1 MTKNIAL
8 LSAAALLSL
17 AVFGTGCKNDDD
29 STDDGAT
36 LGTDEAQLVADDS
49 ESDDTDGN
57 LDSGVETPLSG
68 ADPSDP
74 GNPADGASDE
84 EMLAKVSA
92 NAGKHFAIAR
102 CIESTRDGNKM
113 HHIFK
118 ACRAPW
124 SLKTFEGTIDSTYV
138 REGNKLTITHVFNG
152 FLANGA
158 TLSGT
163 RVVTYTRTPS
173 TASTGGFIIEKTR
186 TGNFTGKTKK
196 DKDISHTA
204 NFTASYDSGAKCIT
218 REGSAQTTIAA
229 RSFERVLTDYKRCG
243 IGALGCPEAGGKL
256 TLTKTNTEKDKS
268 VTLSIETEGGTK
280 IKVTRPNGKEVERTL
295 LCNEEAS

>member
-8 LSAAALLSL
+8 LSAALLSIVAL
-17 AVFGTGCKNDDD
+17 ASGCKNEDS
-29 STDDGAT
+29 STDDEAN

-49 ESDDTDGN
+49 ESDDADSN
-57 LDSGVETPLSG
+57 LDNGVEAPLSG
-68 ADPSDP
+68 ADPTDP

-84 EMLAKVSA
+84 EMLGKVSA

-102 CIESTRDGNKM
+102 CLESTRDGNKM

-118 ACRAPW
+118 ACRTPW
-124 SLKTFEGTIDSTYV
+124 SLKTFEGTVDSTYV
-138 REGNKLTITHVFNG
+138 RDGNKLTITHVFNG
-152 FLANGA
+152 FIANGA
-158 TLSGT
+158 TISGT

-173 TASTGGFIIEKTR
+173 TASTGGFIIAKTR

-204 NFTASYDSGAKCIT
+204 NFSATYDSGAKCIE
-218 REGSAQTTIAA
+218 REGSAQTTIAN

-256 TLTKTNTEKDKS
+256 TLSKTNTDKDKS
-268 VTLSIETEGGTK
+268 VTLTIETLGGTK

-295 LCNEEAS
+295 VCNEAAN